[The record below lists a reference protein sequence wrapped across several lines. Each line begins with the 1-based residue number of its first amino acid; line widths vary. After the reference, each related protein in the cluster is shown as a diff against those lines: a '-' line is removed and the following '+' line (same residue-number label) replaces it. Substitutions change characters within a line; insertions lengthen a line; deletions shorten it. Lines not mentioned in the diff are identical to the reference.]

1 LFIWLKVGIEIDTLK
16 VSKYNVDGLY
26 IKLGKK
32 LTLKAEHISIPKSK
46 SNLSFSHIDEEV
58 EHIKYILTFFE
69 YIELKK
75 IVFENN
81 TLGIR
86 FQDDLLKITSKEYDI
101 TGTVKREGKMINV
114 TIPTLYIKGYDIT
127 LSGKLSYDL
136 DEETMETEGHFLIDD
151 TSGNFSGRKKGDEI
165 SFDLSSHE
173 FTDLKSIIDKFDMVP
188 AVRSWA
194 VDKVKAEKYELRVLR
209 GKGSIVDGKF
219 DLDMDALE
227 GEVLLSNVQIAF
239 HENLSPV
246 LAPGFTL
253 NYKDNGL
260 YFDLKEPRYKGKD
273 LNGSSVSIIGLNTN
287 DTRLKLDI
295 KMVTPFD
302 RTVYNLLKAYDLK
315 IPVRQESG
323 SLNARFQADIGLKQN
338 HNSFVVDVDFSQGTV
353 WINKVKLAIEKG
365 SLYYAD
371 GYVSLKDIYLKDPRY
386 QGNVNGEINLKKKQI
401 DLTFNAKHIKLGED
415 KKEFF
420 VLKDQKLPLVINY
433 KKTFHVE
440 VPKLSL
446 SFDNNK
452 KETVIQIKD
461 LNKIRPYLTDSSI
474 LESGGSLSVKTTDFK
489 TYTFTGKMKRT
500 TCFIYEN
507 KDSCKVLVPFE
518 GTVTPNDVDFYAFNK
533 RFHYNKSKDRVEL
546 ENLNIDLEKF
556 LKSKNKKTESK
567 KAKKIVLLGKNS
579 NLRYGE
585 YTLVVDSYDVEV
597 KANGD
602 IKAIGSAGGDIIK
615 FTKIKGLTSIQAL
628 RIKDKVLHPLINFD
642 GLQDGRY
649 SLKMSGKLGKAM
661 KGEIIVEGGVM
672 KGFKAYNNTLAFI
685 NTLPALAVLHNPGY
699 SQEGFHIEKGVT
711 SYRMI
716 DQKKIIFDSIHIQ
729 GGSANI
735 VGKGEI
741 DLEKKTINMKMAIQ
755 VAREFGEVVGSL
767 PLVGYIL
774 MGEDKSMTV
783 GLSITGSLDK
793 PVVQTTT
800 AQDIVSL
807 PLQILKRTLESPIKM
822 LTPTTTTPIAPDKP
836 Q

>member
-1 LFIWLKVGIEIDTLK
+1 MFIWLKVGVEIDTLK
-16 VSKYNVDGLY
+16 VSKYNIDGLY

-32 LTLKAEHISIPKSK
+32 LTLKADYISIPKSK
-46 SNLSFSHIDEEV
+46 SEPSFGRIDEGLER
-58 EHIKYILTFFE
+58 IKYLLSFFE

-101 TGTVKREGKMINV
+101 TGTVKREGKMIKA

-136 DEETMETEGHFLIDD
+136 HEETMETEGHFLIHD
-151 TSGNFSGRKKGDEI
+151 TSGNFSARKEGDEI

-173 FTDLKSIIDKFDMVP
+173 FTDLKSIIDKFDLPP
-188 AVRSWA
+188 AVRSW
-194 VDKVKAEKYELRVLR
+194 VVVKVKAEKYELRTLR
-209 GKGSIVDGKF
+209 GKGSIVGGKF

-227 GEVLLSNVQIAF
+227 GEVLFSKVQIAF
-239 HENLSPV
+239 QEDLSPV
-246 LAPGFTL
+246 LAPSFTL
-253 NYKDNGL
+253 NYKKYGL

-273 LNGSSVSIIGLNTN
+273 LNGSTVSIIGLNTN
-287 DTRLKLDI
+287 DTRLKLDL

-302 RTVYNLLKAYDLK
+302 RTVYNLLKSYDLK

-353 WINKVKLAIEKG
+353 WIDKVKLTIEKG

-371 GYVSLKDIYLKDPRY
+371 GYVSLKDIYLKNTLY
-386 QGNVNGEINLKKKQI
+386 QGNVNGEINLKKKQV
-401 DLTFNAKHIKLGED
+401 DLIFDAKHIKLGED

-433 KKTFHVE
+433 KKTFHIE

-446 SFDNNK
+446 SLDNNRQ
-452 KETVIQIKD
+452 ETVIQIKD
-461 LNKIRPYLTDSSI
+461 LNKIRPYLRDTSI
-474 LESGGSLSVKTTDFK
+474 LESGGSLTVKTKDFT
-489 TYTFTGKMKRT
+489 TYTFMGEMKRS

-518 GTVTPNDVDFYAFNK
+518 GKVTPKDVDFYAFNK
-533 RFHYNKSKDRVEL
+533 RFHYNKSKSRVEL

-556 LKSKNKKTESK
+556 LQSKNKETESK
-567 KAKKIVLLGKNS
+567 KAQKIVLLGKNS

-585 YTLVVDSYDVEV
+585 YTLVADSYDVEV

-615 FTKIKGLTSIQAL
+615 FTKIKGMTSIQAL

-649 SLKMSGKLGKAM
+649 SLKMSGKLGKDM

-699 SQEGFHIEKGVT
+699 SQEGFHIDKGFA
-711 SYRMI
+711 SYRMV
-716 DQKKIIFDSIHIQ
+716 DQKKIIFDSIHIK

-741 DLEKKTINMKMAIQ
+741 DLEKKTINMNLAIQ
-755 VAREFGEVVGSL
+755 VAREFGKVVGSVPVL
-767 PLVGYIL
+767 GYIL
-774 MGEDKSMTV
+774 MGEDKSLTV

-793 PVVQTTT
+793 PIVQTTT

-807 PLQILKRTLESPIKM
+807 PFQILKRTLESPIKI
-822 LTPTTTTPIAPDKP
+822 LTPTTETPGKP